1 MSRGRPPRYQPQQQ
15 QQSQEPTVQPSD
27 VHAMLQRLDGGSD
40 VIEGMETP
48 PAIEQVLADVTHPT
62 DPLASHMDDAPH
74 NETRVWLIDG
84 VSDHPP
90 VLAYWRK
97 TRQFRKGCWQEISRW
112 YRWRGSEPLGFEPVG
127 WYEAV

>member
-1 MSRGRPPRYQPQQQ
+1 MMSRGRPPRYQPQQQ
-15 QQSQEPTVQPSD
+15 QSEPPVDVQALLD
-27 VHAMLQRLDGGSD
+27 RLDGGPD
-40 VIEGMETP
+40 VIEDTETLP
-48 PAIEQVLADVTHPT
+48 VVEQVLADITHPT

-84 VSDHPP
+84 VPDHPP